1 MTDDMKNRRTGTVLI
16 VDDDQDYLAQMAVQF
31 ASRGYRVLTADSRKG
46 AEEILAA
53 ERPDI
58 AILDLMM
65 ENSDDG
71 FMLSYSLK
79 KRYPDVP
86 VVLVTAVTSETGYEF
101 SEKLGASSWIRADG
115 ILSKP
120 VRFEQ
125 VIAEIDRLVTCGE

>member
-1 MTDDMKNRRTGTVLI
+1 MTDDSKERTGTVLI
-16 VDDDQDYLAQMAVQF
+16 VDDDPDYLAQMAFQF
-31 ASRGYRVLTADSRKG
+31 SSRGYRVLTADCRKD
-46 AEEILAA
+46 AEEILAV
-53 ERPDI
+53 ERPDF

-65 ENSDDG
+65 ENTDDG
-71 FMLSYSLK
+71 FLLSYSLK

-101 SEKLGASSWIRADG
+101 SEKLSASSWIRADS

-125 VIAEIDRLVTCGE
+125 VLGEIDRLAKNG